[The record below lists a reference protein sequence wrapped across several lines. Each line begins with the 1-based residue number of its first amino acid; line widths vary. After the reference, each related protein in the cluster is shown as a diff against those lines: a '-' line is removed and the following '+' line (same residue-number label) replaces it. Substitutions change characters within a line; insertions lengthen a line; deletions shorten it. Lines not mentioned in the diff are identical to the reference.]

1 VRHELLDK
9 EQADLFAGL
18 TCSVQIGLQSA
29 DPAVAGGVGRK
40 FNRDEFIAKIMLL
53 NDSGVTF
60 GFDLIYGLP
69 DDTLEKFREGLNFAL
84 SLYPNHL
91 DIFPLAVLPGTK
103 VALKARAIGM
113 RHLPDPP
120 YTLLESASFPL
131 ADMARARQLGAASD
145 IFYSRGKA
153 VAWFNGVARGLKLK
167 PVELLERFADWLQQQ
182 MGCLPDEA
190 ELDDRQ
196 IWQLQRQFLTDLCEQ
211 RKAQKLLPAALDCVD
226 YHYAYGVALMAVPPI
241 PPDDDRLLQLDLLAI
256 KLERA
261 ASLTLMPF
269 NYEILDILESGEPD
283 LLWISKQLKQTG
295 SWAAIYPAHG
305 EVCTESLI
313 KPYYRLLEEL
323 DGTRTA
329 GVIAKQLRI
338 PPDDALEFLQFAV
351 AEGMVT
357 GE

>member
-1 VRHELLDK
+1 
-9 EQADLFAGL
+9 
-18 TCSVQIGLQSA
+18 
-29 DPAVAGGVGRK
+29 
-40 FNRDEFIAKIMLL
+40 
-53 NDSGVTF
+53 
-60 GFDLIYGLP
+60 
-69 DDTLEKFREGLNFAL
+69 
-84 SLYPNHL
+84 
-91 DIFPLAVLPGTK
+91 
-103 VALKARAIGM
+103 
-113 RHLPDPP
+113 
-120 YTLLESASFPL
+120 
-131 ADMARARQLGAASD
+131 
-145 IFYSRGKA
+145 
-153 VAWFNGVARGLKLK
+153 
-167 PVELLERFADWLQQQ
+167 

-190 ELDDRQ
+190 ELGDRQ

-211 RKAQKLLPAALDCVD
+211 RKAQKLLSGALDCVD

-313 KPYYRLLEEL
+313 KPYYRLLEAL

-329 GVIAKQLRI
+329 GTIAKQLRI
-338 PPDDALEFLQFAV
+338 PPADALEFLQFAV

-357 GE
+357 TS